1 MDSFLD
7 FLLPEIM
14 DLLNEE
20 TSDSEQ
26 TLVVVDPAIQQE
38 QLTEHSVHGYIWSL
52 QQSDKR
58 EHLLPG
64 KMRIRL

>member
-20 TSDSEQ
+20 TSDSKQ
-26 TLVVVDPAIQQE
+26 TLVAGQVDPAIQQAN
-38 QLTEHSVHGYIWSL
+38 
-52 QQSDKR
+52 K
-58 EHLLPG
+58 P
-64 KMRIRL
+64 

>member
-26 TLVVVDPAIQQE
+26 TLVTGQ
-38 QLTEHSVHGYIWSL
+38 
-52 QQSDKR
+52 
-58 EHLLPG
+58 
-64 KMRIRL
+64 